1 MARKT
6 KAEAALTKEKII
18 QSARAVFNRRG
29 VSSTSLEEVATE
41 ANVTRGAVYWHF
53 KNKADLF
60 RAVRSQTGR
69 LLQLNQKSH
78 GDALFKLENGLLAAL
93 HRLET
98 DSDARKT
105 FEVMLW
111 HCEFVGE
118 FASVRNELISS
129 GRDFLQEITS
139 LYREALSEKIISPH
153 SDPEI
158 IALDTYFFFTGLL
171 KIWLAENRQGQ
182 VHQRA
187 AEVIRT
193 HVKNKRWSSKSDKR
207 L

>member
-1 MARKT
+1 
-6 KAEAALTKEKII
+6 
-18 QSARAVFNRRG
+18 
-29 VSSTSLEEVATE
+29 
-41 ANVTRGAVYWHF
+41 VTRGAVYWHF

-98 DSDARKT
+98 DPEARKT

-118 FASVRNELISS
+118 FANVRNELITS
-129 GRDFLQEITS
+129 GRDFLREITE
-139 LYREALSEKIISPH
+139 LYQEALKEKTLNPNL
-153 SDPEI
+153 DPQI
-158 IALDTYFFFTGLL
+158 TALGTYFFFTGLL
-171 KIWLAENRQGQ
+171 KIWLAENRQSQ
-182 VHQRA
+182 VHHLA
-187 AEVIRT
+187 AYVIKA
-193 HVKNKRWSSKSDKR
+193 HIKNKRRLVKPKS
-207 L
+207 

>member
-6 KAEAALTKEKII
+6 KAEAALTREKII

-29 VSSTSLEEVATE
+29 VSTTSLEEVASE
-41 ANVTRGAVYWHF
+41 AEVTRGAVYWHF

-69 LLQLNQKSH
+69 LLQLDQKSH
-78 GDALFKLENGLLAAL
+78 GDALFKLEKGLLAAL

-98 DSDARKT
+98 DSEARKT

-118 FASVRNELISS
+118 FASVRNELMTS
-129 GRDFLQEITS
+129 GRDFLREITE
-139 LYREALSEKIISPH
+139 LYQEAQNEKILSPYL
-153 SDPEI
+153 DTQI
-158 IALDTYFFFTGLL
+158 TALETYFFFTGLV
-171 KIWLAENRQGQ
+171 KIWLAENRQAQ
-182 VHQRA
+182 VHQHA
-187 AEVIRT
+187 AEVIRA
-193 HVKNKRWSSKSDKR
+193 HIKNKRRLLKPKS
-207 L
+207 

>member
-6 KAEAALTKEKII
+6 KAEAALTREKII

-29 VSSTSLEEVATE
+29 VSTTSLEEVASE
-41 ANVTRGAVYWHF
+41 AEVTRGAVYWHF

-69 LLQLNQKSH
+69 LLQLDQKSH

-98 DSDARKT
+98 DSEARKT

-129 GRDFLQEITS
+129 GRDFLREITE
-139 LYREALSEKIISPH
+139 LYQEALNEKILGAH
-153 SDPEI
+153 LDPQI
-158 IALDTYFFFTGLL
+158 TALETYFFFTGLL
-171 KIWLAENRQGQ
+171 KIWLAENRQAQ

-187 AEVIRT
+187 AEVIQA
-193 HVKNKRWSSKSDKR
+193 HIKNKRRPTKTKD
-207 L
+207 

>member
-6 KAEAALTKEKII
+6 KAEAALTREKII

-29 VSSTSLEEVATE
+29 VSTTSLEEVASE
-41 ANVTRGAVYWHF
+41 AEVTRGAVYWHF

-69 LLQLNQKSH
+69 LLQLDHKSH

-98 DSDARKT
+98 DSEARKT

-118 FASVRNELISS
+118 FASVRSELMSS
-129 GRDFLQEITS
+129 GRDFLREITE
-139 LYREALSEKIISPH
+139 LYQEALNEKILSAH
-153 SDPEI
+153 LDPQI
-158 IALDTYFFFTGLL
+158 TALETYFFFTGLL
-171 KIWLAENRQGQ
+171 KIWLAENRQAQ

-187 AEVIRT
+187 AEVIQA
-193 HVKNKRWSSKSDKR
+193 HIKNKRRPTKTKD
-207 L
+207 

>member
-6 KAEAALTKEKII
+6 KAEAALTREKII

-29 VSSTSLEEVATE
+29 VSTTSLEEVASE
-41 ANVTRGAVYWHF
+41 AEVTRGAVYWHF

-69 LLQLNQKSH
+69 LLQLDQKSH

-98 DSDARKT
+98 DSEARKT

-118 FASVRNELISS
+118 FASVRNELMTS
-129 GRDFLQEITS
+129 GRDFLREITE
-139 LYREALSEKIISPH
+139 LYQEALNEKILSPH
-153 SDPEI
+153 LDPQI
-158 IALDTYFFFTGLL
+158 TALETYFFFTGLL
-171 KIWLAENRQGQ
+171 KIWLAENRQAQ

-187 AEVIRT
+187 AEVIQA
-193 HVKNKRWSSKSDKR
+193 HIKNKRRPTKAKN
-207 L
+207 

>member
-6 KAEAALTKEKII
+6 KAEAALTREKII

-29 VSSTSLEEVATE
+29 VSSTSLEEVA
-41 ANVTRGAVYWHF
+41 ADADVTRGAVYWHF

-69 LLQLNQKSH
+69 LLQLNQRSH
-78 GDALFKLENGLLAAL
+78 GDALFKLENGLLSAL

-98 DSDARKT
+98 DSEARKT

-111 HCEFVGE
+111 HCEFVGD
-118 FASVRNELISS
+118 FANVRNELMTS
-129 GRDFLQEITS
+129 GRDFLHEITE
-139 LYREALSEKIISPH
+139 LYEEAVREKILTSYL
-153 SDPEI
+153 DPQLA
-158 IALDTYFFFTGLL
+158 ALDTYFFFTGLL
-171 KIWLAENRQGQ
+171 KIWLAENRQTQ

-193 HVKNKRWSSKSDKR
+193 HIKNKRQLAQSKS
-207 L
+207 

>member
-6 KAEAALTKEKII
+6 KAEAALTREKII

-29 VSSTSLEEVATE
+29 VSTTSLEEVASE
-41 ANVTRGAVYWHF
+41 AEVTRGAVYWHF

-69 LLQLNQKSH
+69 LLQLDQKSH
-78 GDALFKLENGLLAAL
+78 GDALFKLEKGLLAAL

-98 DSDARKT
+98 DSEARKT

-118 FASVRNELISS
+118 FASVRNELMTS
-129 GRDFLQEITS
+129 GRDFLREITE
-139 LYREALSEKIISPH
+139 LYQEAQNEKILS
-153 SDPEI
+153 SQLDPETT
-158 IALDTYFFFTGLL
+158 ALETYFFFTGLL
-171 KIWLAENRQGQ
+171 KIWLAENRQAQ

-187 AEVIRT
+187 AEVIRA
-193 HVKNKRWSSKSDKR
+193 HIKNKRRVLKPKS
-207 L
+207 

>member
-6 KAEAALTKEKII
+6 KAEAALTREKII

-29 VSSTSLEEVATE
+29 VSSTSLEEVASE
-41 ANVTRGAVYWHF
+41 AEVTRGAVYWHF

-69 LLQLNQKSH
+69 LLQLDQKSH

-98 DSDARKT
+98 DSEARKT

-118 FASVRNELISS
+118 FASVRNELMSS
-129 GRDFLQEITS
+129 GRDFLREITE
-139 LYREALSEKIISPH
+139 LYQEALNEKILGPH
-153 SDPEI
+153 LDPQI
-158 IALDTYFFFTGLL
+158 TALETYFFFTGLL
-171 KIWLAENRQGQ
+171 KIWLAENRQAQ

-187 AEVIRT
+187 AEVIQA
-193 HVKNKRWSSKSDKR
+193 HIKNKRRPTKAKN
-207 L
+207 